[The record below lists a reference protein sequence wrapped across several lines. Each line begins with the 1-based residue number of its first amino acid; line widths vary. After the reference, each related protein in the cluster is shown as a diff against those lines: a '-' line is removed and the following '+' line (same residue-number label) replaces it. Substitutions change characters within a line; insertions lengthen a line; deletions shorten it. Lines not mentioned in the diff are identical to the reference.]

1 MASINSCHLLGKL
14 TRDPEVRY
22 TPKGSAVCDI
32 SLALNRVWYDDQNQ
46 KHDEVDFVEVTVF
59 GKSAE
64 NCGKFLAKGLRVHVE
79 GRLKQET
86 WEDKATGQKKS
97 KVKVIA
103 DKVTF
108 IDFREDGSREGQQQA
123 SQAAET
129 RQQAPAPR
137 QAPAQKPAQAQQ
149 AGYGRPAQAARPS
162 RTVQYAAPP
171 PDDGD
176 EDSIPF

>member
-1 MASINSCHLLGKL
+1 MASINSVHILGNL

-46 KHDEVDFVEVTVF
+46 KHEETDFIDVTVF
-59 GKSAE
+59 GKTAE
-64 NCGKFLAKGLRVHVE
+64 NCGKFLAKGLRLHVE

-97 KVKVIA
+97 KVKVVA

-108 IDFREDGSREGQQQA
+108 IDFREDRQEAQPEPARQA
-123 SQAAET
+123 
-129 RQQAPAPR
+129 APAPR
-137 QAPAQKPAQAQQ
+137 QAPAQRPAQAQQ

-162 RTVQYAAPP
+162 RTVQYPTPP

-176 EDSIPF
+176 DTIPF

>member
-1 MASINSCHLLGKL
+1 MASINSTHLLGNL

-46 KHDEVDFVEVTVF
+46 KHEETDFVDVTVF
-59 GKSAE
+59 GKTAE
-64 NCGKFLAKGLRVHVE
+64 NCGKFLTKGLRLHVE

-108 IDFREDGSREGQQQA
+108 IDFREDGSRQEGQPAKQA
-123 SQAAET
+123 TS
-129 RQQAPAPR
+129 
-137 QAPAQKPAQAQQ
+137 PAQRPGQAQQ
-149 AGYGRPAQAARPS
+149 AGYSKPQGRHTDTATPAQRPN
-162 RTVQYAAPP
+162 RAVQYAPP
-171 PDDGD
+171 QPDNGSDV
-176 EDSIPF
+176 IPW

>member
-1 MASINSCHLLGKL
+1 MASINSCHLLGNL

-22 TPKGSAVCDI
+22 TPKGSAVCDLSI
-32 SLALNRVWYDDQNQ
+32 AINSVWYDDQNQ
-46 KHDEVDFVEVTVF
+46 KREETDFFDIVVW
-59 GKSAE
+59 GKTAE

-108 IDFREDGSREGQQQA
+108 IDFREDRQEAQPEPA
-123 SQAAET
+123 RQAAPP
-129 RQQAPAPR
+129 QR
-137 QAPAQKPAQAQQ
+137 QAPAQRPAPAAPARQFAQGQPAQRA
-149 AGYGRPAQAARPS
+149 S
-162 RTVQYAAPP
+162 RTIQYAAPA
-171 PDDGD
+171 PDTGD
-176 EDSIPF
+176 DIPY